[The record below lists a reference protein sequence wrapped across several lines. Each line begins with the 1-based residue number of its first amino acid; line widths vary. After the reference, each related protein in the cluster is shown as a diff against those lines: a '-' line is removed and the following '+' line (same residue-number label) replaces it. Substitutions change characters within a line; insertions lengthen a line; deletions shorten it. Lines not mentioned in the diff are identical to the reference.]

1 MKTLRRYLLTEIVA
15 STALVFAALVMLF
28 AFFDLVEQIK
38 DLGRGVYTIRRI
50 FVYVLLSVP
59 DHVYELFPVAALI
72 GTLFALSQLVVNSE
86 YTVMRVSG
94 MSMNNMAI
102 SLARIGIALSV
113 CTFLLGEVVSPMT
126 ELAAQRLRL
135 KATTSNVNVV
145 AKAFRS
151 GLWVKDARKFVN
163 VSRIMPE
170 TVIHEVDI
178 YEFDDR
184 FRLQSISHATRGEY
198 QRDDLWLLRDVV
210 QTRFEGT
217 RTSVNQMAESE
228 WRSVLRPSI
237 LSVLMVVPEQMS
249 LWNLYSYLQH
259 LRANRQETV
268 RYEIALWQ
276 KLIYPF
282 AVLVMMVLALP
293 FANFEVRSGGIGARI
308 VTGIMLGLGFHLA
321 NRLFGHLGLLNAWP
335 PLFSAL
341 MPTLGF
347 LAAAIWMM
355 RKVEKR

>member
-1 MKTLRRYLLTEIVA
+1 MKTVRRYVA
-15 STALVFAALVMLF
+15 RRVFAATALVFAALLFLF
-28 AFFDLVEQIK
+28 AFFDFIQELSDVAGNYRVP
-38 DLGRGVYTIRRI
+38 LAALYVVLSLPGRA
-50 FVYVLLSVP
+50 
-59 DHVYELFPVAALI
+59 YEILPVAALI

-94 MSMNNMAI
+94 MSMNNMAV

-113 CTFLLGEVVSPMT
+113 CTFLLGEVIAPIT
-126 ELAAQRLRL
+126 EQAAQRLRF
-135 KATTSNVNVV
+135 KATTSNVV

-151 GLWVKDARKFVN
+151 GFWVKDANKFVN
-163 VSRIMPE
+163 VSHIMPE
-170 TVIHEVDI
+170 TVIHRVDI
-178 YEFDDR
+178 YEFDDK
-184 FRLQSISHATRGEY
+184 FRLQTISHATRGEY
-198 QRDDLWLLRDVV
+198 QRDDLWLLSDVV

-217 RTSVNQMAESE
+217 RTSVNQMAEWE

-237 LSVLMVVPEQMS
+237 LNVLMIVPEQMS

-276 KLIYPF
+276 KIIYPF

-293 FANFEVRSGGIGARI
+293 FANFEARSGGVGARI
-308 VTGIMLGLGFHLA
+308 FTGIMLGLGFHLA
-321 NRLFGHLGLLNAWP
+321 NRLFGHLGLLHAWP
-335 PLFSAL
+335 PLFSAIL
-341 MPTLGF
+341 PTLGF

-355 RKVEKR
+355 HKVEKR

>member
-1 MKTLRRYLLTEIVA
+1 MKTVRRYVA
-15 STALVFAALVMLF
+15 RRVFAATALIFTALLFLF
-28 AFFDLVEQIK
+28 AFFDFIQELTDVGGKYDVAIAA
-38 DLGRGVYTIRRI
+38 L
-50 FVYVLLSVP
+50 YVALSLP
-59 DHVYELFPVAALI
+59 ARAYEILPVAALI

-94 MSMNNMAI
+94 MSMNNMAV

-113 CTFLLGEVVSPMT
+113 VTFLLGEVVAPIT
-126 ELAAQRLRL
+126 EQAAQNLRF
-135 KATTSNVNVV
+135 KATTSDNVV

-151 GLWVKDARKFVN
+151 GFWLKDGNKFVN
-163 VSRIMPE
+163 VSHIMPE
-170 TVIHEVDI
+170 TVVHEVEI

-184 FRLQSISHATRGEY
+184 FRLQSISHAMRGDY

-210 QTRFEGT
+210 RTHFEGT
-217 RTSVNQMAESE
+217 RTSVSQVAEIE

-237 LSVLMVVPEQMS
+237 LSVLMVVPEQ
-249 LWNLYSYLQH
+249 LAIWDLYSYLQH
-259 LRANRQETV
+259 LRANNQETI

-276 KLIYPF
+276 KIIYPF

-308 VTGIMLGLGFHLA
+308 FTGIMLGLGFHLA

-335 PLFSAL
+335 PLMTAL
-341 MPTLGF
+341 LPTLGF
-347 LAAAIWMM
+347 LAAAIVLMHQ
-355 RKVEKR
+355 VEKR